1 MPWWIMAAHRAE
13 GAPGRVGVV
22 GTLIT
27 VVGTPSELVR
37 SIFGF
42 PGGTLNNTPYVL
54 LDGHDDPAPFA
65 ARGRRG
71 FELLM
76 LVLTLPRLAS
86 IFTDCS
92 VTDPYDCVAR
102 QGCGW

>member
-1 MPWWIMAAHRAE
+1 MF
-13 GAPGRVGVV
+13 VV
-22 GTLIT
+22 
-27 VVGTPSELVR
+27 P
-37 SIFGF
+37 
-42 PGGTLNNTPYVL
+42 
-54 LDGHDDPAPFA
+54 DGHDACSSRFSDTTS
-65 ARGRRG
+65 G

-76 LVLTLPRLAS
+76 LVVTLPRLAS

>member
-13 GAPGRVGVV
+13 GAPARIG
-22 GTLIT
+22 
-27 VVGTPSELVR
+27 ELVR
-37 SIFGF
+37 SITPRMFVCSTDTT
-42 PGGTLNNTPYVL
+42 PRQQLVPSRSSGTTSGVEP
-54 LDGHDDPAPFA
+54 
-65 ARGRRG
+65 
-71 FELLM
+71 LM

>member
-13 GAPGRVGVV
+13 GAPGRIAVV
-22 GTLIT
+22 P
-27 VVGTPSELVR
+27 V
-37 SIFGF
+37 
-42 PGGTLNNTPYVL
+42 GTLNNTPHVCL
-54 LDGHDDPAPFA
+54 LDGHDAPA
-65 ARGRRG
+65 ARPVSRSSDTTSG